1 MGTIKVILIVYGTPS
16 FKHWRP
22 YTTVLLIVCSRKT
35 EKINRSGSLHPNQGN
50 GTLSSFFFI
59 YYLSFDILS
68 YFSRLG
74 SIRKDVKQNI
84 SRAEERLF
92 FTTCESTFSLFLLF
106 FFLLLLPFF
115 VFCFSPII
123 LSTISLFISR
133 LDLDFKERR
142 LFD

>member
-1 MGTIKVILIVYGTPS
+1 MTTNVAMLLIFCYVRWHAVVKLEWEQSSQFNCYGTPS

-92 FTTCESTFSLFLLF
+92 FTTCESTISLFLLF
-106 FFLLLLPFF
+106 FFLLLLPFS
-115 VFCFSPII
+115 CFPFP
-123 LSTISLFISR
+123 L
-133 LDLDFKERR
+133 
-142 LFD
+142 